1 MSSAR
6 HMYKNI
12 TCRALESQHIQW
24 TIPHAMSVLY
34 YKGHF
39 ILGAEF
45 SESYQESCLSILNK
59 LSPPIND
66 GKSLYLFLLRLT
78 GSVSMRCIP
87 MLELRWGCAR
97 LSSPWWG
104 VTSFAGHDSSAKL
117 RTRPEFPIVSL
128 DWFTRSKWMLN
139 HGEHSRSMKS
149 ATDLFTSALND
160 HGLLVLEL
168 FSQLKINV
176 LVTAGWLWRWP
187 AHSEREG

>member
-1 MSSAR
+1 MKIIVIVIFSS
-6 HMYKNI
+6 I
-12 TCRALESQHIQW
+12 LELYLKYGKDKPEYNGSHCVTDID
-24 TIPHAMSVLY
+24 IGDFINAMSVLY

-97 LSSPWWG
+97 LSSPW
-104 VTSFAGHDSSAKL
+104 
-117 RTRPEFPIVSL
+117 
-128 DWFTRSKWMLN
+128 
-139 HGEHSRSMKS
+139 
-149 ATDLFTSALND
+149 
-160 HGLLVLEL
+160 
-168 FSQLKINV
+168 
-176 LVTAGWLWRWP
+176 
-187 AHSEREG
+187 